1 VEVDVEGHDL
11 RETWQNALG
20 KVVKLSA
27 CVAIDTGMWKRATVS
42 VKNRNVMVILLG
54 AFEMFDTLGVAA

>member
-20 KVVKLSA
+20 KVVTHSA
-27 CVAIDTGMWKRATVS
+27 CVAIGTGMWKRATTS
-42 VKNRNVMVILLG
+42 TRIILLG
-54 AFEMFDTLGVAA
+54 AFEMFDTLGVVA